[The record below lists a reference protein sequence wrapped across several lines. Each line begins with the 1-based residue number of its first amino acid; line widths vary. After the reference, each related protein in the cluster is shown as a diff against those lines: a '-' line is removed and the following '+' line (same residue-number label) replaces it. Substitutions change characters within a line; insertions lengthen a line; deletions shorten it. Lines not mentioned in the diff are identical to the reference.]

1 VNGPF
6 EYLHK
11 DQLGSV
17 KLITAA
23 DGSLVKTSAYK
34 VAEADIDW
42 TSADT

>member
-1 VNGPF
+1 VNGAV

-23 DGSLVKTSAYK
+23 DGSLVKRSRALGQ
-34 VAEADIDW
+34 IG
-42 TSADT
+42 SPIPQMIP